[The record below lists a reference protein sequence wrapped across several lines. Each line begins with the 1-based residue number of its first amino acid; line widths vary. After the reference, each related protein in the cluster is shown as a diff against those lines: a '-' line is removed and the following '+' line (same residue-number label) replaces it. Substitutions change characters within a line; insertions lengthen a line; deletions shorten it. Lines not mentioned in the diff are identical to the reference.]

1 MGVIHNGIEIESMTH
16 NGVEVQTWTHNGME
30 VYSAGKMVTYVVDT
44 GTTYQEK
51 VKKGQSCLA
60 PTTFTPTK
68 SGWTFVGWREDK
80 TASGTVLGS
89 KMMEKNPITLYAVF
103 KQAITC
109 YTYNGSST
117 RTSTTGT
124 RYYNNGN
131 IVNPSFKL
139 SQNGMS
145 GWSANGWC
153 TSSGATASIA
163 VANGGTV
170 TLSADATYYGR
181 YSQTITLS
189 YNGNGNS
196 GGSTAAQT
204 GTRYYNSGNYSNPS
218 FTIRSNGFSRTNAS
232 FKNWALGSTSGTRYN
247 AGASITLSAS
257 STLYAK
263 WTVTTTTTETAYYI
277 IPGGKYYVQSGSHA
291 NVILAPTSR
300 SGGGT
305 ILTLSGSNPYLNKAV
320 SSLSISLSA
329 KMRIPGY
336 SSGDEETFTVTLHNN
351 GTNKKTVNSYTI
363 GSSTADFDFSC
374 SVGAMAAGTFYLQM
388 NHSSGCGARFEDQK
402 TMTVTAKVI
411 SSYEA

>member
-89 KMMEKNPITLYAVF
+89 KVMERSPLTLYAVF

-145 GWSANGWC
+145 GWS
-153 TSSGATASIA
+153 SKRLVYFQRSYSIDRSGEWRHGDA
-163 VANGGTV
+163 VG
-170 TLSADATYYGR
+170 GR
-181 YSQTITLS
+181 YLLRQIF
-189 YNGNGNS
+189 
-196 GGSTAAQT
+196 ADDH
-204 GTRYYNSGNYSNPS
+204 
-218 FTIRSNGFSRTNAS
+218 
-232 FKNWALGSTSGTRYN
+232 
-247 AGASITLSAS
+247 
-257 STLYAK
+257 
-263 WTVTTTTTETAYYI
+263 TV
-277 IPGGKYYVQSGSHA
+277 
-291 NVILAPTSR
+291 L
-300 SGGGT
+300 
-305 ILTLSGSNPYLNKAV
+305 
-320 SSLSISLSA
+320 
-329 KMRIPGY
+329 
-336 SSGDEETFTVTLHNN
+336 
-351 GTNKKTVNSYTI
+351 
-363 GSSTADFDFSC
+363 
-374 SVGAMAAGTFYLQM
+374 
-388 NHSSGCGARFEDQK
+388 
-402 TMTVTAKVI
+402 
-411 SSYEA
+411 

>member
-163 VANGGTV
+163 VAN
-170 TLSADATYYGR
+170 D
-181 YSQTITLS
+181 
-189 YNGNGNS
+189 
-196 GGSTAAQT
+196 
-204 GTRYYNSGNYSNPS
+204 
-218 FTIRSNGFSRTNAS
+218 GF
-232 FKNWALGSTSGTRYN
+232 
-247 AGASITLSAS
+247 
-257 STLYAK
+257 
-263 WTVTTTTTETAYYI
+263 E
-277 IPGGKYYVQSGSHA
+277 
-291 NVILAPTSR
+291 
-300 SGGGT
+300 
-305 ILTLSGSNPYLNKAV
+305 
-320 SSLSISLSA
+320 
-329 KMRIPGY
+329 
-336 SSGDEETFTVTLHNN
+336 
-351 GTNKKTVNSYTI
+351 
-363 GSSTADFDFSC
+363 
-374 SVGAMAAGTFYLQM
+374 
-388 NHSSGCGARFEDQK
+388 
-402 TMTVTAKVI
+402 
-411 SSYEA
+411 